1 MELVCVRHG
10 RTAWNSVRRFQG
22 RTDIPLD
29 DEGRAQAQAL
39 AVFLAGDD
47 FDRAYASPLGRAQET
62 ARAILAGRS
71 GPEVQSDDDLLEM
84 AFGTWEGLTWDEI
97 VAAHPD
103 LDHAH
108 ETKPR
113 HLTPAG
119 GESFDQVVA
128 RVELFLQRIVADT
141 PERVLIVAHA
151 GILHALVR
159 ALLREPDEAA
169 LNVRFDP
176 ASVTR
181 FVGDGRGWR
190 LVSLNASAIAAP
202 APGD

>member
-10 RTAWNSVRRFQG
+10 RTSWNSVRRFQG

-47 FDRAYASPLGRAQET
+47 FDRAYASPLSRAQET
-62 ARAILAGRS
+62 ARAVLAGRS
-71 GPEVQSDDDLLEM
+71 GPPLQTDADLIEM
-84 AFGTWEGLTWDEI
+84 AFGTWEGLTWEEI
-97 VAAHPD
+97 VVKHPE
-103 LDHAH
+103 LDHAN

-119 GESFDQVVA
+119 GERFDEVVA
-128 RVELFLQRIVADT
+128 RVESFLARIVRDT
-141 PERVLIVAHA
+141 PERILIVAHA
-151 GILHALVR
+151 GVMHALVR

-169 LNVRFDP
+169 LGVRFNP

-181 FVGDGRGWR
+181 FVGDGTTWR
-190 LVSLNASAIAAP
+190 LVSLNACAVP
-202 APGD
+202 APKA

>member
-22 RTDIPLD
+22 RSDIPLD
-29 DEGRAQAQAL
+29 DEGRAQSQAL

-62 ARAILAGRS
+62 ARAVLAGRAD
-71 GPEVQSDDDLLEM
+71 PPLQTDEDLIEM
-84 AFGTWEGLTWDEI
+84 AFGTWEGFTWDEI
-97 VAAHPD
+97 VAKHPE
-103 LDHAH
+103 LDHAN
-108 ETKPR
+108 ETKPGYF
-113 HLTPAG
+113 TPEG
-119 GESFDQVVA
+119 GESFEQVVA
-128 RVELFLQRIVADT
+128 RVARFVERIAADT

-151 GILHALVR
+151 GVMHALVR

-181 FVGDGRGWR
+181 FVGDGVNWR
-190 LVSLNASAIAAP
+190 LVSLNASAVPAA
-202 APGD
+202 AGD

>member
-22 RTDIPLD
+22 RSDIPLD

-62 ARAILAGRS
+62 ARAVLAGRAD
-71 GPEVQSDDDLLEM
+71 PVLQTDDDLIEM
-84 AFGTWEGLTWDEI
+84 AFGTWEGMTWDEI
-97 VAAHPD
+97 VAKHPE
-103 LDHAH
+103 LDRAN

-113 HLTPAG
+113 YLTPEG
-119 GESFDQVVA
+119 GESFEQVVA
-128 RVELFLQRIVADT
+128 RVERFVERIAADT

-151 GILHALVR
+151 GVMHALVR
-159 ALLREPDEAA
+159 ALLREPGEAA

-181 FVGDGRGWR
+181 FVGDGLNWR
-190 LVSLNASAIAAP
+190 LVSLNASAVPAA
-202 APGD
+202 AGD

>member
-10 RTAWNSVRRFQG
+10 RTPWNSVRRFQG
-22 RTDIPLD
+22 RSDIPLD

-47 FDRAYASPLGRAQET
+47 FDRAYASPLSRAQET
-62 ARAILAGRS
+62 AHAVLAGRT
-71 GPEVQSDDDLLEM
+71 GPPLQTAAELIEM
-84 AFGTWEGLTWDEI
+84 AFGAWEGLTWDEI
-97 VAAHPD
+97 VSKYPE
-103 LDHAH
+103 LDRAH

-113 HLTPAG
+113 YLTPEG
-119 GESFDQVVA
+119 GESFDQVVS
-128 RVELFLQRIVADT
+128 RVESFIARIAADT

-151 GILHALVR
+151 GVMHALVR
-159 ALLREPDEAA
+159 ALLHEPDDAA

-181 FVGDGRGWR
+181 FVGDGVRWR
-190 LVSLNASAIAAP
+190 LVSLNASAIP
-202 APGD
+202 AE

>member
-22 RTDIPLD
+22 RSDIPLD
-29 DEGRAQAQAL
+29 DGGRAQAQAL

-62 ARAILAGRS
+62 ARAVLAGRAD
-71 GPEVQSDDDLLEM
+71 PALQTDEDLTEM
-84 AFGTWEGLTWDEI
+84 AFGTWEGMTWDEI
-97 VAAHPD
+97 VAKHPE
-103 LDHAH
+103 LDRAN

-113 HLTPAG
+113 YFTPEG
-119 GESFDQVVA
+119 GESFDHVVA
-128 RVELFLQRIVADT
+128 RVERFVQRIAADT

-151 GILHALVR
+151 GVMHALVR

-181 FVGDGRGWR
+181 FVGDGVNWR
-190 LVSLNASAIAAP
+190 LVSLNASAVPAA
-202 APGD
+202 AGD